1 MMAVTMVLETRA
13 GAVATLQLNRPE
25 VLNALNGAL
34 MQELT
39 AALENLAQA
48 EEIRAVILTGGPKV
62 FAAGADIAELRGQ
75 TAASVVSSPL
85 INRFDALRSFPKPLI
100 GAVSGWALGGGL
112 ELMMACDMV
121 IAGDNAH
128 FGQPE
133 IRIGV
138 IPGGGGTQRLTQLV
152 GKMRAMEMIL
162 TGDSIDAD
170 TALAIGLVN
179 QVVPVEGVMAAAQN
193 LAEKIAKMPP
203 IAVKLAKEAILA
215 APDLP
220 LEAGMRLERR
230 MFALLFSTEDQKE
243 GMQAFLE
250 KRPAHFEGR

>member
-1 MMAVTMVLETRA
+1 MSTILEIRS

-25 VLNALNGAL
+25 VLNALNSEL

-39 AALENLAQA
+39 AALDRLAHEQQ
-48 EEIRAVILTGGPKV
+48 IRVVILTGGPKA
-62 FAAGADIAELRGQ
+62 FAAGADIGEMQGLSPAEMVR
-75 TAASVVSSPL
+75 SVL
-85 INRFDALRSFPKPLI
+85 INGFGALRAFPKPLI

-138 IPGGGGTQRLTQLV
+138 IPGGGGTQRLVRLV

-162 TGDSIDAD
+162 TGESIDAQ
-170 TALAIGLVN
+170 TALSMGLIN
-179 QVVPVEGVMAAAQN
+179 HVVPAETVLSAARS
-193 LAEKIAKMPP
+193 LAEKIAAMPP
-203 IAVKLAKEAILA
+203 VAVQLAKEAVQA
-215 APDLP
+215 APDVP
-220 LEAGMRLERR
+220 LEVGMGLERR
-230 MFALLFSTEDQKE
+230 LFALLFSTQDQKE

-250 KRPAHFEGR
+250 KRAPHFEGR